1 MLINLLF
8 NGIVIGSIY
17 TLTSLGFVFAYRS
30 TGAFNFFHGEL
41 YMLGAFLGFVLHGFF
56 NLPLAI
62 CLPLAILITGLSGI
76 VVERVAIR
84 SLIWAPHY
92 HVIIATSAL
101 GLVIRSSVLL
111 YTKGQAKLFP
121 QYLPSKDLSFLG
133 LQFRPQKVL
142 IILMTVCL
150 VLLLAIF
157 LRSTRIGKAMRA
169 IVSNMKAASLMG
181 INASWMQML
190 TFGLASLLGAM
201 AGVLAAPLFIVDAYM
216 GLFMTF
222 KIFCVSVLGGLNST
236 IGPIVAGY
244 LLGIAENLIGGYI
257 STDYQDI
264 LSFAIVIFVLLVR
277 PTGILGKASSPKV

>member
-1 MLINLLF
+1 
-8 NGIVIGSIY
+8 
-17 TLTSLGFVFAYRS
+17 
-30 TGAFNFFHGEL
+30 
-41 YMLGAFLGFVLHGFF
+41 
-56 NLPLAI
+56 
-62 CLPLAILITGLSGI
+62 
-76 VVERVAIR
+76 
-84 SLIWAPHY
+84 
-92 HVIIATSAL
+92 
-101 GLVIRSSVLL
+101 
-111 YTKGQAKLFP
+111 
-121 QYLPSKDLSFLG
+121 
-133 LQFRPQKVL
+133 
-142 IILMTVCL
+142 
-150 VLLLAIF
+150 
-157 LRSTRIGKAMRA
+157 
-169 IVSNMKAASLMG
+169 MG

-277 PTGILGKASSPKV
+277 PTGIFGKASSQKV